1 MTGLGRRDDALH
13 QAGAQREG
21 GFVERAGRG
30 GAQFAQV
37 VAGAEGGAVGGDD
50 DDADG
55 VVVGDGLQ
63 GGVERLHQADGQRV
77 AGGRTVQRQ
86 GRDVVAVV
94 AEQDIGHDG
103 RGYSRRMGQCR
114 IGRPRGELSLRTVA
128 MPADTNPAGDIFGG
142 WIMSLM
148 DLAAGVAAG
157 TRAKG
162 RVATAA
168 VSNLSFLQPVK
179 VGDVVCVYT
188 EIRKTG
194 RTSVTVGVEAYVL
207 RRNQGERV
215 RVTAA
220 EFVLVAVDD
229 QGVPRPLPRPEG

>member
-1 MTGLGRRDDALH
+1 MSGATPTMLRRKDTSMQNRH
-13 QAGAQREG
+13 PQ
-21 GFVERAGRG
+21 
-30 GAQFAQV
+30 
-37 VAGAEGGAVGGDD
+37 
-50 DDADG
+50 
-55 VVVGDGLQ
+55 
-63 GGVERLHQADGQRV
+63 
-77 AGGRTVQRQ
+77 
-86 GRDVVAVV
+86 
-94 AEQDIGHDG
+94 
-103 RGYSRRMGQCR
+103 
-114 IGRPRGELSLRTVA
+114 PRGELSLRTVA

-148 DLAAGVAAG
+148 DLAAGIAAG

-188 EIRKTG
+188 EISKTG

-229 QGVPRPLPRPEG
+229 HGTPRVLPPA

>member
-1 MTGLGRRDDALH
+1 MPNSSPA
-13 QAGAQREG
+13 
-21 GFVERAGRG
+21 
-30 GAQFAQV
+30 
-37 VAGAEGGAVGGDD
+37 
-50 DDADG
+50 
-55 VVVGDGLQ
+55 
-63 GGVERLHQADGQRV
+63 
-77 AGGRTVQRQ
+77 
-86 GRDVVAVV
+86 
-94 AEQDIGHDG
+94 
-103 RGYSRRMGQCR
+103 
-114 IGRPRGELSLRTVA
+114 PRGELSLRTVA
-128 MPADTNPAGDIFGG
+128 MPADTNPNGDIFGG

-148 DLAAGVAAG
+148 DLAAGIAAG

-188 EIRKTG
+188 DITKTG
-194 RTSVTVGVEAYVL
+194 RTSMTIAVEAHVL

-229 QGVPRPLPRPEG
+229 HGKPRTLPSA

>member
-1 MTGLGRRDDALH
+1 M
-13 QAGAQREG
+13 QNSSPE
-21 GFVERAGRG
+21 
-30 GAQFAQV
+30 
-37 VAGAEGGAVGGDD
+37 
-50 DDADG
+50 
-55 VVVGDGLQ
+55 
-63 GGVERLHQADGQRV
+63 
-77 AGGRTVQRQ
+77 
-86 GRDVVAVV
+86 
-94 AEQDIGHDG
+94 
-103 RGYSRRMGQCR
+103 
-114 IGRPRGELSLRTVA
+114 PRGELSLRTVA

-148 DLAAGVAAG
+148 DLAAGIAAG

-168 VSNLSFLQPVK
+168 VSHLNFLQPVK

-188 EIRKTG
+188 QIDKTG
-194 RTSVTVGVEAYVL
+194 RTSITVGVEAYVL

-229 QGVPRPLPRPEG
+229 NGTPRPLPAV

>member
-1 MTGLGRRDDALH
+1 MNAT
-13 QAGAQREG
+13 
-21 GFVERAGRG
+21 
-30 GAQFAQV
+30 
-37 VAGAEGGAVGGDD
+37 
-50 DDADG
+50 
-55 VVVGDGLQ
+55 
-63 GGVERLHQADGQRV
+63 
-77 AGGRTVQRQ
+77 T
-86 GRDVVAVV
+86 
-94 AEQDIGHDG
+94 
-103 RGYSRRMGQCR
+103 
-114 IGRPRGELSLRTVA
+114 RPTGELSLRTVA

-148 DLAAGVAAG
+148 DLAAGVSAG

-188 EIRKTG
+188 AIVRTG
-194 RTSVTVGVEAYVL
+194 RSSMTLGVEAWVL
-207 RRNQGERV
+207 RRGQVERV

-229 QGVPRPLPRPEG
+229 AGKPRRLPDEG

>member
-1 MTGLGRRDDALH
+1 MQNSL
-13 QAGAQREG
+13 AQ
-21 GFVERAGRG
+21 
-30 GAQFAQV
+30 
-37 VAGAEGGAVGGDD
+37 
-50 DDADG
+50 
-55 VVVGDGLQ
+55 
-63 GGVERLHQADGQRV
+63 
-77 AGGRTVQRQ
+77 
-86 GRDVVAVV
+86 
-94 AEQDIGHDG
+94 
-103 RGYSRRMGQCR
+103 
-114 IGRPRGELSLRTVA
+114 PRGELSLRTVA

-148 DLAAGVAAG
+148 DLGAGVAAG

-188 EIRKTG
+188 DITKTG
-194 RTSVTVGVEAYVL
+194 RTSITVNVEAYVL
-207 RRNQGERV
+207 RRNLGERV

-229 QGVPRPLPRPEG
+229 QGTPRILPPA

>member
-1 MTGLGRRDDALH
+1 MSSNTG
-13 QAGAQREG
+13 Q
-21 GFVERAGRG
+21 
-30 GAQFAQV
+30 
-37 VAGAEGGAVGGDD
+37 
-50 DDADG
+50 
-55 VVVGDGLQ
+55 
-63 GGVERLHQADGQRV
+63 
-77 AGGRTVQRQ
+77 
-86 GRDVVAVV
+86 
-94 AEQDIGHDG
+94 
-103 RGYSRRMGQCR
+103 
-114 IGRPRGELSLRTVA
+114 PRGELSLRTVA

-148 DLAAGVAAG
+148 DLGAGVAAG

-188 EIRKTG
+188 DITKTG
-194 RTSVTVGVEAYVL
+194 RSSITVGVEAYVL

-229 QGVPRPLPRPEG
+229 DGKPRTLPPA

>member
-1 MTGLGRRDDALH
+1 MQNSL
-13 QAGAQREG
+13 AQ
-21 GFVERAGRG
+21 
-30 GAQFAQV
+30 
-37 VAGAEGGAVGGDD
+37 
-50 DDADG
+50 
-55 VVVGDGLQ
+55 
-63 GGVERLHQADGQRV
+63 
-77 AGGRTVQRQ
+77 
-86 GRDVVAVV
+86 
-94 AEQDIGHDG
+94 
-103 RGYSRRMGQCR
+103 
-114 IGRPRGELSLRTVA
+114 PRGELSLRTVA

-157 TRAKG
+157 TRARG

-168 VSNLSFLQPVK
+168 VSNLNFLQPVK

-188 EIRKTG
+188 DIRKTG
-194 RTSVTVGVEAYVL
+194 RTSITVGVEAYVL

-229 QGVPRPLPRPEG
+229 HGTPRVLPPA

>member
-1 MTGLGRRDDALH
+1 M
-13 QAGAQREG
+13 QNSSPE
-21 GFVERAGRG
+21 
-30 GAQFAQV
+30 
-37 VAGAEGGAVGGDD
+37 
-50 DDADG
+50 
-55 VVVGDGLQ
+55 
-63 GGVERLHQADGQRV
+63 
-77 AGGRTVQRQ
+77 
-86 GRDVVAVV
+86 
-94 AEQDIGHDG
+94 
-103 RGYSRRMGQCR
+103 
-114 IGRPRGELSLRTVA
+114 PRGELSLRTVA

-148 DLAAGVAAG
+148 DLAAGIAAG

-168 VSNLSFLQPVK
+168 VSHLSFLQPVK

-188 EIRKTG
+188 EITKTG

-229 QGVPRPLPRPEG
+229 DGKPRPLSGI

>member
-1 MTGLGRRDDALH
+1 MPSSSLGP
-13 QAGAQREG
+13 
-21 GFVERAGRG
+21 
-30 GAQFAQV
+30 
-37 VAGAEGGAVGGDD
+37 
-50 DDADG
+50 
-55 VVVGDGLQ
+55 
-63 GGVERLHQADGQRV
+63 
-77 AGGRTVQRQ
+77 T
-86 GRDVVAVV
+86 
-94 AEQDIGHDG
+94 
-103 RGYSRRMGQCR
+103 
-114 IGRPRGELSLRTVA
+114 GELSLRTVA

-157 TRAKG
+157 TLAKG

-188 EIRKTG
+188 DITRTG
-194 RTSVTVGVEAYVL
+194 RTSITLGVEAYVL

-229 QGVPRPLPRPEG
+229 QGTPRIL